1 MNRKYLPMVLM
12 LLAGAIT
19 CVITLVRHY
28 EQLRALVVL
37 FIVLLVFYLIG
48 CAIVWML
55 NSFDA
60 QNEKSSLHEGEVI
73 EKEKPEDE
81 PEEPEDDEESSAE
94 PETAGDED
102 EQL

>member
-73 EKEKPEDE
+73 EKEKPED
-81 PEEPEDDEESSAE
+81 DEESSAE